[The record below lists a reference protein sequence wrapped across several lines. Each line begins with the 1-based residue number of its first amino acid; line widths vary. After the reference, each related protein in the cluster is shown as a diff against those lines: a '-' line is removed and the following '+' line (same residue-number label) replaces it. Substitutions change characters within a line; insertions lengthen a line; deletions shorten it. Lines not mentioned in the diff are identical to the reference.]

1 MKVRIWIEVRG
12 LFGTSTMFTDRNFEE
27 VLDEVRK
34 IESVPGQKV
43 IKFELI

>member
-12 LFGTSTMFTDRNFEE
+12 LFGTSTMYTDRNFED
-27 VLDEVRK
+27 VLDEVHK

-43 IKFELI
+43 IRFESI